1 MLSPISRTGCAPRP
15 ATLRCV
21 EGAQAAG
28 NGDGGQVIVEG
39 APVSTGR
46 ESRVTEAGD
55 YRFFAGWRSDPFFLD
70 RRGTLNNLQ
79 FTGND
84 YFADQDVCSIV
95 LEVPNAAL
103 GTKEVGL
110 WHRTLVPAHG
120 AGGVGLRLSRPRNSI
135 APPPGFARWR
145 RCWARTAPQSW
156 LNLAMARMTSLGSN
170 ASRSSIN
177 HRSVDCGKTSRSLI
191 SVSSGL
197 ISGRGHSNQGV
208 C

>member
-1 MLSPISRTGCAPRP
+1 
-15 ATLRCV
+15 
-21 EGAQAAG
+21 
-28 NGDGGQVIVEG
+28 
-39 APVSTGR
+39 
-46 ESRVTEAGD
+46 VTEAGD
-55 YRFFAGWRSDPFFLD
+55 YPFFAGWRSDPFFFD
-70 RRGTLNNLQ
+70 RRGALNNLQ
-79 FTGND
+79 FTGDD

-120 AGGVGLRLSRPRNSI
+120 AGGAGLRRSRPRNPI
-135 APPPGFARWR
+135 APRPGFARWR
-145 RCWARTAPQSW
+145 RCSARTAPQSW
-156 LNLAMARMTSLGSN
+156 LNLAMARVTSLGSN

-177 HRSVDCGKTSRSLI
+177 HRSVDRGKTSRSLI

-197 ISGRGHSNQGV
+197 SSGRGHSNQGV